1 MMPRRPLFSATP
13 PAEGHPETDVPGDSG
28 HPASFTERMRRLLLT
43 DGEALFTAERRQAE
57 YHAKLGEN
65 PAQPRN

>member
-1 MMPRRPLFSATP
+1 MSRPRPRPLFSAS
-13 PAEGHPETDVPGDSG
+13 APEVHEDVPGDSR

-43 DGEALFTAERRQAE
+43 NGEALFTAERRQAE
-57 YHAKLGEN
+57 YHAKLDEN